1 MPLILGD
8 HRLDLRQFKDLV
20 PERFRIVACESLPAT
35 PTMIRLQ
42 RNRFGHLAR
51 RHECSLMFLVPFL
64 SAAFSL
70 RFRFGFGSLGV
81 RMLAG
86 GRQRRVLRSHA
97 KPRFQVLNPGFIII
111 DNRPDELL
119 HIGRQPSKLFFRDRR
134 SIRSLRHTRGVA
146 ENHVYGK
153 TNSPP
158 NPDRGVNGYT
168 LGTATAAARDPVKL
182 FIDAVDE
189 IIESDLLFSL
199 FR

>member
-1 MPLILGD
+1 MLPRAGLIPLYSVGGGPCL
-8 HRLDLRQFKDLV
+8 

-51 RHECSLMFLVPFL
+51 RHECSLMFLVSFL

-158 NPDRGVNGYT
+158 NPDRGVNGYP
-168 LGTATAAARDPVKL
+168 LPDVRICD
-182 FIDAVDE
+182 
-189 IIESDLLFSL
+189 SCRS
-199 FR
+199 